1 MCSARKASMRACSV
15 RTFSEY
21 SNSMAGSSLERP
33 TIVSYD
39 LFIALPIEGSPSI
52 VSGSRV
58 GRGLHRPKQEDATLA
73 RITLPSLGW
82 AHELHVVD
90 TEGGCQLV
98 DADDRRVAPA
108 LLAAADVLLA
118 ESRALCQLLLREAL
132 ILPDPLDVS
141 PDQLAHVH
149 APEVSE

>member
-1 MCSARKASMRACSV
+1 MCSTRKASMRACSV

-58 GRGLHRPKQEDATLA
+58 GRGLHRPKQEDAALTTIVSKFKGHA
-73 RITLPSLGW
+73 GTNP
-82 AHELHVVD
+82 A
-90 TEGGCQLV
+90 GCCV
-98 DADDRRVAPA
+98 GENP
-108 LLAAADVLLA
+108 LA
-118 ESRALCQLLLREAL
+118 ELRHL
-132 ILPDPLDVS
+132 
-141 PDQLAHVH
+141 
-149 APEVSE
+149 SERPWKVAGPCPGTKCHGS